1 MEVTSRETSVLV
13 PVRDGSQVGEARR
26 AAVRFGAALGFGEA
40 DAGRLA
46 IVATEA
52 AGNLARHGGGGDLL
66 LRRIAGA
73 EPALELLALDRGP
86 GMADVARALEDGHS
100 TGGTPGT
107 GLGAIQRLSTA
118 CELYSSPGT
127 GTALM
132 ARLSPFRASAPRAAM
147 EVGAVSLPAAGEAV
161 CGDGWAVSLSP
172 GRSVAM
178 VVDGLGHGAPAA
190 AAAAEAVGVFARV
203 NAKRPGEILDALH
216 GALRPT
222 RGAAVSVAQIDLQRR
237 QLTFAGIGNVGGTV
251 LGRDAVKNM
260 VSFGGIVGHE
270 YRRAREFE
278 YAWPAGAVLVMHS
291 DGLQSQWKLEAY
303 PGLSERHPAL
313 IAGIL
318 YRDYT
323 RGRDD
328 VTVLAIREPR

>member
-1 MEVTSRETSVLV
+1 
-13 PVRDGSQVGEARR
+13 
-26 AAVRFGAALGFGEA
+26 
-40 DAGRLA
+40 
-46 IVATEA
+46 
-52 AGNLARHGGGGDLL
+52 
-66 LRRIAGA
+66 
-73 EPALELLALDRGP
+73 
-86 GMADVARALEDGHS
+86 
-100 TGGTPGT
+100 
-107 GLGAIQRLSTA
+107 
-118 CELYSSPGT
+118 
-127 GTALM
+127 
-132 ARLSPFRASAPRAAM
+132 
-147 EVGAVSLPAAGEAV
+147 
-161 CGDGWAVSLSP
+161 
-172 GRSVAM
+172 
-178 VVDGLGHGAPAA
+178 
-190 AAAAEAVGVFARV
+190 VGVFARV

-237 QLTFAGIGNVGGTV
+237 QLTFAGIGNVGGAV
-251 LGRDAVKNM
+251 LGPDAVKNM

-270 YRRAREFE
+270 YRRPREFE